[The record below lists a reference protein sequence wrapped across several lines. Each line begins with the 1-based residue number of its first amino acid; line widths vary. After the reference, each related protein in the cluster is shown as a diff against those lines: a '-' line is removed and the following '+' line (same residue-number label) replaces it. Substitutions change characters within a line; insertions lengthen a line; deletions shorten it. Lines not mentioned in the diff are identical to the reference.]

1 VSYLEAMDGQRDRQT
16 DRVQC
21 VMRPSIARAAK
32 QINIRDRSITNG
44 HSGCLWALTSA
55 VKPKTGL
62 KALVSVVGLI
72 F

>member
-1 VSYLEAMDGQRDRQT
+1 MSDLHFNFWLYRAFLVSYLEAMDGQRDRQT

-44 HSGCLWALTSA
+44 HSGCL
-55 VKPKTGL
+55 
-62 KALVSVVGLI
+62 
-72 F
+72 